1 MISIKKWNVRIS
13 ILFWSLI
20 FILSF
25 GISAWA
31 QTKPVRLS
39 IASGPTGANY
49 YAQSGAMAN
58 LLSKSIPNL
67 EATAE
72 ATNASVDNCKLLHYR
87 KAEMGLSIADI
98 AYDALKGMGR
108 FKDIGP
114 MGLRSICVLY
124 PFYMHFVTVQG
135 SGINSTH
142 DLRGKRL
149 AVGAPGS
156 GTEVT
161 TMRVLESYGIN
172 MEKDLK
178 KQNLHG
184 VQAVDALKD
193 RKIDALT
200 WVVGVPTAGLLDLS
214 ASPGFKMK
222 ILDNVEHFEKLKG
235 KYGPVYT
242 KGVIPKS
249 VYPSMGTDAQVV
261 SILTLLMCHEKMDA
275 DLVYQIIKALL
286 ENRPELVAFHKDF
299 EYFTL
304 TNAVVGSSL
313 PFHPGAMR
321 YYREKGAKIE

>member
-1 MISIKKWNVRIS
+1 MMKKKTTVWAMK
-13 ILFWSLI
+13 I
-20 FILSF
+20 FLTAF
-25 GISAWA
+25 FVLAGAFSAGA
-31 QTKPVRLS
+31 QTKSVKLS

-49 YAQSGAMAN
+49 YAQSGAMAA
-58 LLSKSIPNL
+58 LLSKCIPNL
-67 EATAE
+67 DVTAE
-72 ATNASVDNCKLLHYR
+72 ATNASVDNCKLLHHR

-98 AYDALKGMGR
+98 SYDALKGQGR

-124 PFYMHFVTVQG
+124 PFYLHFVTLQG
-135 SGINSTH
+135 SGINSVY
-142 DLRGKRL
+142 DFRGKRL

-184 VQAVDALKD
+184 IQAVDALKD
-193 RKIDALT
+193 RKIDGVT

-222 ILDNVEHFEKLKG
+222 ILDNIEHFDKLKE

-242 KGVIPKS
+242 KGVIPKTTYS
-249 VYPSMGTDAQVV
+249 GMEADAQVV
-261 SILTLLMCHEKMDA
+261 SILTLLMCHEGMDA
-275 DLVYQIIKALL
+275 DLVYKIIKALL
-286 ENRPELVAFHKDF
+286 ENRSELVAFHKDF
-299 EYFTL
+299 DYFTL
-304 TNAVVGSSL
+304 NNAVLGSSL
-313 PFHPGAMR
+313 PFHPGAIR
-321 YYREKGAKIE
+321 YYQEKGVKID